1 MNSLQHSARHLL
13 LPLYLVGV
21 NTSVWQRGNRSSGEL
36 ACLAPGSQL
45 SQDANPGWAEP
56 PEPGP
61 FPHQPLNTWPQL
73 RGSFAIPPVHWWV
86 VLSRSANT
94 HMAIKCQG

>member
-1 MNSLQHSARHLL
+1 MNSRQHSARHLL

-21 NTSVWQRGNRSSGEL
+21 NTSVWQRGNRSLGEL

-45 SQDANPGWAEP
+45 SQDAEP

-61 FPHQPLNTWPQL
+61 FPHQPLNTRPRL
-73 RGSFAIPPVHWWV
+73 RGSSAIPPVHRWV

>member
-1 MNSLQHSARHLL
+1 MNSHQHSARHLL

-21 NTSVWQRGNRSSGEL
+21 NTSVWQRGNRSSGEP

-61 FPHQPLNTWPQL
+61 FPSSLLTPGLSLEAALPSRQSTGGWFSHARL
-73 RGSFAIPPVHWWV
+73 IPIW
-86 VLSRSANT
+86 L
-94 HMAIKCQG
+94 